1 MHIQTFVQGRHNVCK
16 LVCEDD
22 EDSTKRQIPVAK
34 SLYID
39 DDDKVFDDEEEDLT
53 RRRMP
58 VAMWRS
64 QMTVFSTSTSQWGE
78 EQNLVMVMFMMM
90 LMVVV
95 LLMMISSNTSRLG
108 EENKLMPYSQVSCLS
123 VTP

>member
-1 MHIQTFVQGRHNVCK
+1 MHIQTFVQRHHNVCK
-16 LVCEDD
+16 LVCKDD

-78 EQNLVMVMFMMM
+78 EQNLVTMMRM
-90 LMVVV
+90 RV
-95 LLMMISSNTSRLG
+95 MMISTNTPHHDWQVFSIVGG
-108 EENKLMPYSQVSCLS
+108 ETV
-123 VTP
+123 